1 MHLQI
6 KYNYLSNRATV
17 LLILMPL
24 LWFKYAG
31 FAVGMLAKIF
41 DISLNTYSGELPL
54 GISFF
59 TFQSIAYYID
69 TKKKGQNHLN
79 SLSEVVLFLT
89 FFPQLVAG
97 PIIKSINFKSD
108 LLKIDRFK
116 TDEIQYGIL
125 RIGYGLIKKL
135 LFANSLSR
143 LVDIQTQAFE
153 TGISMLS
160 AWIIVLAFSFQIYFD
175 FSGYCDIAVGL
186 GKLLGFDL
194 PENFN
199 FPYQA
204 KSFSEFWTRWHITLT
219 QFFRDYVY
227 IPLGGNRNGVLKTY
241 RNLWITFLLT
251 SLWHGANYNFILW
264 GVIHG
269 LFLSV
274 EKIFSKSSIF
284 SFLFKRRITTF
295 ILISIS
301 WIPFRFSEFNHI
313 GVILKSLF
321 SFSFIN
327 DHTMALLVTE
337 INFLTLIAFVAG
349 ILSVVISEETIGR
362 LHKNL
367 FTLKLSYS
375 IYIYSVLL
383 VGLIGVFISEYY
395 PFIYFRF

>member
-274 EKIFSKSSIF
+274 EKIFSKSAIF
-284 SFLFKRRITTF
+284 SLLFKRRITTF

>member
-274 EKIFSKSSIF
+274 EKIFSKSAIF

>member
-204 KSFSEFWTRWHITLT
+204 KSFSEFWTRWHITLS

-274 EKIFSKSSIF
+274 EKIFSKSAIF